1 MRIDRRGQEYVRF
14 PVAGAPA
21 DAAPLEVSFDD
32 GGTWWPT
39 VWNADETFVSLVVAG
54 PDMPNPD
61 GVVLPL
67 GRSIPLVRLTDYPET
82 VIRSTGG
89 SIDVA

>member
-1 MRIDRRGQEYVRF
+1 MKIDRRGQEYARF
-14 PVAGAPA
+14 PVTGAPG
-21 DAAPLEVSFDD
+21 DAGVLEASFDD
-32 GGTWWPT
+32 GGTWWPM
-39 VWNADETFVSLVVAG
+39 VWNADETAVTLLVAG

-61 GVVLPL
+61 GVVLRL
-67 GRSIPLVRLTDYPET
+67 GRNVPLVRLTDYPET